1 MLESKIMLTKI
12 ALLGVACVLALVTS
26 ATAYKGM
33 NSKGSCCNLSAMVS
47 SGCCPSAVSS
57 CQIDMATLAGIE
69 SQSECSNCGRS
80 QSLPDDCCD
89 KDCCA
94 DGLCCDGK
102 DCDCCGGSSEKL
114 ISVLEETCAS
124 GCCSKK

>member
-1 MLESKIMLTKI
+1 MFTKI
-12 ALLGVACVLALVTS
+12 ALLGLASVLALVTS

-33 NSKGSCCNLSAMVS
+33 NSKGSCCQQSAMIS

-57 CQIDMATLAGIE
+57 CQVDMAALEGTK
-69 SQSECSNCGRS
+69 SQSECSNCGRI

-89 KDCCA
+89 KDCCE
-94 DGLCCDGK
+94 DGLCCEGK
-102 DCDCCGGSSEKL
+102 DCDCRGDSSTKL
-114 ISVLEETCAS
+114 VSVQEETCAS